1 MKKHWWKLLLGAA
14 VVITIIGMMMRT
26 PEDAAT
32 ELVVSPKTGAFE
44 VAVTTTG
51 ELKAQNSVRIMG
63 PTGAQKLRIYD
74 LKVTR
79 LIDEGTV
86 VAPGDFVAE
95 LDRSELNSKVQE
107 EQTNLQKA
115 ESEFTQAMLDT
126 TLELTQAR
134 DNLIDLQ
141 YSMEE
146 SKIKMEQSVYEPPSV
161 KRQAQIDYEKAE
173 RSYNRAGGNYATQE
187 RQAEAKMRAVE
198 ADLTIAQ
205 RKLDDLNA
213 IGDQFTVTAPDT
225 GMVIYHRSWRGE
237 RVTSGSTVNAWDP
250 VVATLPDLSV
260 MESTTYVNEVDI
272 QKIQT
277 GQAVN
282 ISLDAMSDKSL
293 TGTVS
298 RVANIGEQR
307 PNSDSKVFE
316 VTIRV
321 TEQDSTL
328 RPAMTTSNR
337 IIVAAVDDALSVPLE
352 TLHVADSVNFV
363 FKKDGRSFV
372 RQEVLLGLR
381 NDNEAIVEVGLNP
394 DDQVYIS
401 MPADTIGIP
410 LNRLDREAI
419 LAAGNGQQ

>member
-1 MKKHWWKLLLGAA
+1 MKQHWWKLLLA
-14 VVITIIGMMMRT
+14 VVVLVALVGMMMRT
-26 PEDAAT
+26 PEDAAV
-32 ELVVSPKTGAFE
+32 ELLVRPQTGPFE
-44 VAVTTTG
+44 VAVMTTG

-79 LIDEGTV
+79 LVEEGTV
-86 VAPGDFVAE
+86 VSPGDFVAE
-95 LDRSELNSKVQE
+95 LDRSELTSKIQE

-134 DNLIDLQ
+134 DNLVDLQ

-161 KRQAQIDYEKAE
+161 KRQAQIDFEKAE
-173 RSYNRAGGNYATQE
+173 RSYNRAVSNYATEQ

-213 IGDQFTVTAPDT
+213 ISAQFTVTAPDT

-272 QKIQT
+272 QKIQS
-277 GQAVN
+277 GQPVE
-282 ISLDAMSDKSL
+282 ISLDAMPDKSL
-293 TGTVS
+293 TGTVA

-337 IIVAAVDDALSVPLE
+337 IVVASADEALRVPLE
-352 TLHVADSVNFV
+352 TLHVADSLNFV
-363 FKKDGRSFV
+363 FKKDGRNLV
-372 RQEVLLGLR
+372 RQEVILGLR
-381 NDNEAIVEVGLNP
+381 NDNEAIVEAGLTP
-394 DDQVYIS
+394 DDQVFMS
-401 MPADTIGIP
+401 LPADTIGVP
-410 LNRLDREAI
+410 LRRLDRSEI
-419 LAAGNGQQ
+419 LATNSDQR

>member
-1 MKKHWWKLLLGAA
+1 MKKHWWKLLLGA
-14 VVITIIGMMMRT
+14 VVFIAIIGMMMRT
-26 PEDAAT
+26 PEDAAV
-32 ELVVSPKTGAFE
+32 ELLVSPKVAPFE

-51 ELKAQNSVRIMG
+51 ELKAQNSVRILG
-63 PTGAQKLRIYD
+63 PTGAQKLRIFD

-79 LIDEGTV
+79 LIEEGTV
-86 VAPGDFVAE
+86 VSPGDFVAE
-95 LDRSELNSKVQE
+95 LDRSELTSKIQE

-134 DNLIDLQ
+134 DNLVDLQ
-141 YSMEE
+141 YTMEE

-173 RSYNRAGGNYATQE
+173 RSYNRAIGNYATQE

-205 RKLDDLNA
+205 RKLTDLED
-213 IGDQFTVTAPDT
+213 ISIQFTVTAPDT

-272 QKIQT
+272 QKIQE
-277 GQAVN
+277 GQPVG
-282 ISLDAMSDKSL
+282 ISLDAMPDKSL
-293 TGTVS
+293 TGTVE

-321 TEQDSTL
+321 TQQDSTL
-328 RPAMTTSNR
+328 RPAMTTSNK
-337 IIVAAVDDALSVPLE
+337 IVVASVDEAVSVPLE
-352 TLHVADSVNFV
+352 TLHVADSLNFV
-363 FKKDGRSFV
+363 FKKDGRNLV
-372 RQEVLLGLR
+372 RQEVLIGLR
-381 NDNEAIVEVGLNP
+381 NDNEAVVEAGLTP

-401 MPADTIGIP
+401 MPVDTVGVP
-410 LNRLDREAI
+410 LRRLDRETV
-419 LAAGNGQQ
+419 LAASTGQQ

>member
-1 MKKHWWKLLLGAA
+1 MKQHWWKLLLA
-14 VVITIIGMMMRT
+14 VVVLVALVGMMMRT
-26 PEDAAT
+26 PEDAAV
-32 ELVVSPKTGAFE
+32 ELLVRPQTGPFE
-44 VAVTTTG
+44 VAVMTTG

-79 LIDEGTV
+79 LVEEGTV
-86 VAPGDFVAE
+86 VSPGDFVAE
-95 LDRSELNSKVQE
+95 LDRSELTSKIQE

-134 DNLIDLQ
+134 DNLVDLQ

-161 KRQAQIDYEKAE
+161 KRQAQIDFEKAE
-173 RSYNRAGGNYATQE
+173 RSYNRAVSNYATEQ

-213 IGDQFTVTAPDT
+213 ISAQFTVTAPDT

-272 QKIQT
+272 QKIQA
-277 GQAVN
+277 GQPVE
-282 ISLDAMSDKSL
+282 ISLDAMPDKSL
-293 TGTVS
+293 TGTVA

-337 IIVAAVDDALSVPLE
+337 IVVASADEALRVPLE
-352 TLHVADSVNFV
+352 TLHVADSLNFV
-363 FKKDGRSFV
+363 FKKDGRNLV
-372 RQEVLLGLR
+372 RQEVVLGLR
-381 NDNEAIVEVGLNP
+381 NDNEAIVEAGLTP
-394 DDQVYIS
+394 DDQVFMS
-401 MPADTIGIP
+401 LPADTIGVP
-410 LNRLDREAI
+410 LRRLDRSAV
-419 LAAGNGQQ
+419 LATNSDQR